1 MAFHG
6 CKCTSKVNRAD
17 DDEDYRPGVRK
28 GKVTAARLVEQ
39 EKHAE
44 RDDDRGAHEAPA
56 GAAAARATDTIT
68 HRDSS
73 STNLLA
79 KNGG

>member
-1 MAFHG
+1 VAFHG
-6 CKCTSKVNRAD
+6 CKSTSKVNRAD
-17 DDEDYRPGVRK
+17 DDKDYRPGVRK
-28 GKVTAARLVEQ
+28 GKVTAAHLVEQ

-44 RDDDRGAHEAPA
+44 CDDDRGAYEAPA
-56 GAAAARATDTIT
+56 SAAAARATDTIT